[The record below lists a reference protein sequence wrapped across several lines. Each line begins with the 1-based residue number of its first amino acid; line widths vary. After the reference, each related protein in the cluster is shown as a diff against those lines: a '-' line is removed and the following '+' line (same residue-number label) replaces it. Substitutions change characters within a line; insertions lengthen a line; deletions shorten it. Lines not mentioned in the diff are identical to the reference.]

1 MANFAQLGI
10 QINSNADDAASE
22 LDRLTAA
29 GGRAEQSTKR
39 LTKATQ
45 DEEKAIAD
53 LLGKIDPTVSALD
66 RLDKQERQLA
76 NFRKSGRIDTDTYT
90 QYNQKLQE
98 QRMLLGGVSD
108 AQNKAGM
115 STRAYSAAMRN
126 VPAQI
131 TDITTSLIGGQPAYL
146 VALQQGGQLKDMFGG
161 IGPAARAL
169 TSSLVSMINPVTIL
183 AAVVGTL
190 GVAWYQASNA
200 EFEFNKALIQTG
212 DYANLSGKSVSA
224 MADAMG
230 RLDGITRGGAASAIM
245 AVASSGKIAADNFDL
260 VSVAAA
266 KMASSAGSSID
277 STVAKFESIAKEP
290 VSALLKL
297 NETEHFLTNAQLA
310 RVDALVKEG
319 NETAAVSL
327 ATQIYAGHLDDV
339 DSKIRSSMPAMVQW
353 WRNVKDE
360 ISSAWGELAEFGGL
374 LGDVL
379 AKAGVSKQASST
391 GATFLTPIVGQLKM
405 ATGLLD
411 VLNREGAKFW
421 GTGGASTPQVRMAG
435 IYSPDYD
442 QVDSKAYEAG
452 KKAKEAADAANKA
465 WQQTLASTD
474 KAVAQRLALADIQE
488 RGKKAGI
495 AQVEIEKQKS
505 AYIKQQADAEAKKSA
520 SAARGDISGAQ
531 SLIDSANRQIDANK
545 QLAQSGEAV
554 SASRRKI
561 IEIDQRL
568 AEAGNLMTAAQRA
581 QLDVAKQQ
589 LEATD
594 KLAKARQQLTR
605 DSAANAAME
614 ERLAAASR
622 QQQEQ
627 NEVSLMGIGRGSDA
641 TAMAQRQ
648 LDIRRDYLK
657 QIDDLEK
664 AQRNNATALSATEL
678 QKEKDMLAAHLQSQ
692 LAQEQSY
699 QNQRMAMLGDW
710 RNGANAAFE
719 DYAAR
724 AADVSTQFKSLFEGA
739 FQGAEDAFV
748 KFVMTGK
755 LSFSDLAKSII
766 ADLARIA
773 AKQAIVGAI
782 GSIVGSI
789 AGGIATSAGNA
800 AVSQGTQNINQ
811 QISNDWFSRNGFSNG
826 GYTGDGGKYQAAG
839 TVHKGEVVWS
849 QADVK
854 AVGGPQRA
862 NAMRPTAGYA
872 NGGIV
877 GASQPR
883 SVGQGA
889 APQITFIMSMQDGSI
904 SSNQQ
909 GGGADGSTRELK
921 QMFEAMISQWWAK
934 NNRPGGAVYNGR
946 MGTA

>member
-10 QINSNADDAASE
+10 QIDSKQAEDAASD
-22 LDRLTAA
+22 LDKLTAA
-29 GGRAEQSTKR
+29 GARAEAATNKLSKSTTDWAAEQQKANARAREMEAQDARRAASAQKANTAIKDQQQELAKLLGAIDPAVAALGRLDEQERKLAQFRKQGAIDSETFAQYNKR
-39 LTKATQ
+39 LQ
-45 DEEKAIAD
+45 D
-53 LLGKIDPTVSALD
+53 
-66 RLDKQERQLA
+66 
-76 NFRKSGRIDTDTYT
+76 
-90 QYNQKLQE
+90 
-98 QRMLLGGVSD
+98 QRNILGGVAD
-108 AQNKAGM
+108 AQGKAGM
-115 STRAYSAAMRN
+115 SARAYSAAMRN

-277 STVAKFESIAKEP
+277 STVAKFESIANEP

-339 DSKIRSSMPAMVQW
+339 DQKIRSSMPAMVQW

-379 AKAGVSKQASST
+379 AKVGVSKQASST

-411 VLNREGAKFW
+411 ILNREGAKFW

-435 IYSPDYD
+435 IYSPDYE

-474 KAVAQRLALADIQE
+474 KAVAQRLALAEIE
-488 RGKKAGI
+488 TKGNAAGI
-495 AQVEIEKQKS
+495 AQVEIEKQKD
-505 AYIKQQADAEAKKSA
+505 AYIKQQAA
-520 SAARGDISGAQ
+520 SSERSVRA
-531 SLIDSANRQIDANK
+531 
-545 QLAQSGEAV
+545 
-554 SASRRKI
+554 SASRIPQLTEEQK
-561 IEIDQRL
+561 
-568 AEAGNLMTAAQRA
+568 AAQA
-581 QLDVAKQQ
+581 
-589 LEATD
+589 
-594 KLAKARQQLTR
+594 LARSYESITSQ
-605 DSAANAAME
+605 M
-614 ERLAAASR
+614 
-622 QQQEQ
+622 
-627 NEVSLMGIGRGSDA
+627 
-641 TAMAQRQ
+641 QRQ
-648 LDIRRDYLK
+648 L
-657 QIDDLEK
+657 
-664 AQRNNATALSATEL
+664 ALSGDNSSLGRVNYEISSGNLRGLGADEQAKIRNLAITQDAVDDFAAIYGDGINKVVADTKSGTDLMTEYGI
-678 QKEKDMLAAHLQSQ
+678 QAARNMQSSFADF
-692 LAQEQSY
+692 LFDPFEDGLSGMAKSFAKTL
-699 QNQRMAMLGDW
+699 QRMA
-710 RNGANAAFE
+710 AEAA
-719 DYAAR
+719 AA
-724 AADVSTQFKSLFEGA
+724 QIFKSIGGWASGYTGA
-739 FQGAEDAFV
+739 GSSWIN
-748 KFVMTGK
+748 M
-755 LSFSDLAKSII
+755 
-766 ADLARIA
+766 
-773 AKQAIVGAI
+773 I
-782 GSIVGSI
+782 GGLI
-789 AGGIATSAGNA
+789 AGGKAE
-800 AVSQGTQNINQ
+800 
-811 QISNDWFSRNGFSNG
+811 G
-826 GYTGDGGKYQAAG
+826 GYTGPGGKYEPRG
-839 TVHKGEVVWS
+839 IVHAGEVVWS
-849 QADVK
+849 QRDVA
-854 AVGGPQRA
+854 AVGGPRAA

-872 NGGIV
+872 NGG
-877 GASQPR
+877 GPGLPASRGMASSAAPQ
-883 SVGQGA
+883 VTFNITTENGNANVTQQGA
-889 APQITFIMSMQDGSI
+889 AESLG
-904 SSNQQ
+904 
-909 GGGADGSTRELK
+909 RELK
-921 QMFEAMISQWWAK
+921 NAVVPIVAEWYAK
-934 NNRPGGAVYNGR
+934 NSRPGGAVYNGR